1 MRSVNVRVAA
11 IDIGS
16 NSIRLTIVDVPIAG
30 RRVTRDEERAY
41 ARLGHGVLETG
52 SLSDEAMDVAITALD
67 QMVRLAREREATH
80 VRAVATAAVRLASN
94 GREFVERVRRE
105 VGLEIEVISGEHEG
119 RLALLAAIDGLAISG
134 ELAVVDIGGGSVEV
148 VRGSESRVDS
158 VVSMPL
164 GAIVLG
170 DRFGGED
177 PLSKGIHRR
186 LTEHVR
192 QVLADSLTD
201 TSPPLVL
208 AGSGGT
214 VTTLAAMVAAK
225 RDMPLIG
232 VHGLSITA
240 GELRSLRSALAG
252 STARE
257 RGRMKGMSQS
267 RIDLIV
273 PGVVVLDEVV
283 KALGVPGVT
292 VNARGMRE
300 GIVLE
305 VIEQERG
312 RLPLADRMRSVR
324 ELGARYRYDVPHAEQ
339 VRRLALQLFD
349 DLVPGFGLLSDD
361 RPLLEAA
368 ALLHDVGYHVAYEN
382 HHKHSFHLISHADLP
397 GFTAAESRIV
407 AAVARYHKGS
417 LPRPRHEAV
426 QGFDAHELALVSRL
440 AAILRLADGLDRS
453 QGQRVRSVVASRE
466 GKRLILRV
474 DGQPP
479 LDIEIDGALRKA
491 DLAESAWD
499 VSVEILSVDSGA

>member
-1 MRSVNVRVAA
+1 MTVRVAA

-16 NSIRLTIVDVPIAG
+16 NSIRLMIVDVPVAG
-30 RRVTRDEERAY
+30 RRAMRDEEKAY

-52 SLSDEAMDVAITALD
+52 KLSDEAMDAAVAALD
-67 QMVRLAREREATH
+67 RMVRLAREREATH
-80 VRAVATAAVRLASN
+80 VRAVATAAVRQATN
-94 GREFVERVRRE
+94 GAEFIERVRRE
-105 VGLEIEVISGEHEG
+105 VGLDIEVISGEHEG
-119 RLALLAAIDGLAISG
+119 RLALLSAVDGLAIQG

-148 VRGSESRVDS
+148 VRGSESHVDS

-164 GAIVLG
+164 GAVVLA
-170 DRFGGED
+170 DRFSDED
-177 PLSKGIHRR
+177 PLSKRAYQR
-186 LTEHVR
+186 LVGHVR
-192 QVLADSLTD
+192 ETLTGSLTD
-201 TSPPLVL
+201 TSAPRVL

-214 VTTLAAMVAAK
+214 VTTLAAMVAAE
-225 RDMPLIG
+225 RDMPLAG

-240 GELRSLRSALAG
+240 AELRGLRSALVR

-257 RGRMKGMSQS
+257 RERMKGLSAG

-273 PGVVVLDEVV
+273 PGVIVLDEVV
-283 KALGVPGVT
+283 KALGASGVM

-305 VIEQERG
+305 VIERERG
-312 RLPLADRMRSVR
+312 TLPPADRMRSVR

-349 DLVPGFGLLSDD
+349 DLVPHFGLLPDD

-368 ALLHDVGYHVAYEN
+368 ALLHDVGYHVAYES

-417 LPRPRHEAV
+417 LPRSRHEAV
-426 QGFDAHELALVSRL
+426 QGFDSRELALVSRL

-453 QGQRVRSVVASRE
+453 QGQRVRSVVTSHE
-466 GKRLILRV
+466 GKTLTLRV
-474 DGQPP
+474 DGQLP
-479 LDIEIDGALRKA
+479 LDIEIEGALRKA
-491 DLAESAWD
+491 DLAETAWK
-499 VSVEILSVDSGA
+499 VTVEIRGANSSE